1 MISGFVKREIIY
13 LLTIATSQSSVR
25 KMKTGCRSNIPTPL
39 GLEYEA
45 VDVASGLVMSRKTY
59 DSMSQLAKLTDFICG
74 SVTEDVMGRVTS
86 ETAKQRGVVFVR
98 TLYAYDD
105 AAESGA

>member
-1 MISGFVKREIIY
+1 M
-13 LLTIATSQSSVR
+13 A
-25 KMKTGCRSNIPTPL
+25 
-39 GLEYEA
+39 
-45 VDVASGLVMSRKTY
+45 
-59 DSMSQLAKLTDFICG
+59 QLAKLTDFVCG

-86 ETAKQRGVVFVR
+86 ETAKQSGVDLAR